1 MLARCAENGPA
12 CDALGIVAHALEVLR
27 HHEQFGQMASALRL
41 ATDQVDHH
49 LLAAIVQVVHPVVHG
64 EHALCER
71 RIGLGERLR
80 GKRDHV
86 RDLVSGLGELALQV
100 RDGLRR
106 ELLGEVGDVARHLID
121 MR

>member
-27 HHEQFGQMASALRL
+27 HHKQLGQMAGALRL
-41 ATDQVDHH
+41 AADQIDHH

-71 RIGLGERLR
+71 RIGLGERLS

-86 RDLVSGLGELALQV
+86 GDLVSSLGELALQV

-106 ELLGEVGDVARHLID
+106 ELLGEVGNVARHLVD